1 MVSLENNFDCDN
13 DQFPIYVDASL
24 LPNAQ
29 ESPPNTNEP
38 TANASR
44 RTSVN
49 DNDSNDNPSKEIP
62 STEKRKP

>member
-1 MVSLENNFDCDN
+1 MVSMENNFDCDN

-24 LPNAQ
+24 FSNVQ
-29 ESPPNTNEP
+29 EEIEA
-38 TANASR
+38 TANVSS